1 VRPGMSCRAE
11 IFTKVKGN
19 TIAVPIQAII
29 FEESEG
35 EDSDVKVRGRRG
47 GVRIGSSDNSTMTS
61 HVFVLIDGK
70 AVKRDVELG
79 ISNDELQE
87 VTKGVDL
94 DEDIII
100 GPSRLLAKLKDGDA
114 VKLREIKDE
123 D

>member
-1 VRPGMSCRAE
+1 ME
-11 IFTKVKGN
+11 
-19 TIAVPIQAII
+19 
-29 FEESEG
+29 
-35 EDSDVKVRGRRG
+35 VRGRRG
-47 GVRIGSSDNSTMTS
+47 GVRIGSSDSSTMTS